1 MPSLHS
7 AFALFVVVFFW
18 PWVHNPWARA
28 ATLAYPLAMA
38 VALAYFAEH
47 YIVDAVAGWL
57 LVGTVFWLWNR
68 IERSGPID
76 DESLDYEK
84 TVETRNSL
92 ISAEAARA

>member
-1 MPSLHS
+1 M
-7 AFALFVVVFFW
+7 
-18 PWVHNPWARA
+18 
-28 ATLAYPLAMA
+28 LAYPLAMA

-68 IERSGPID
+68 IEAWLAERSGPID
-76 DESLDYEK
+76 DEPLDYEK
-84 TVETRNSL
+84 AVEARNSP